1 MWSYTLRR
9 LAAMTPTV
17 FIVSVITFF
26 GLQLLPGELA
36 LLYIN
41 PFAEGGSGDT
51 EAYVEAFNE
60 KFGLN
65 EPVGVRYVKWIGG
78 MLTGDPGRSLRTE
91 KPIWPDIKVRLPVTL
106 HIVLFS
112 MFFATVFGVTAGLLA
127 AVFQD
132 TPLDYFVRIFAVFAS
147 SFPSFFLLTLLILL
161 PAIWFRYAPPI
172 GYEGPIWEDPW
183 RGIQMFVPPTFLL
196 ALGSAFTVRITRSSL
211 LEVLNTDFIRTARAK
226 GLNER
231 TVILRHAMR
240 NSMIPVVTILGAEF
254 AVLLGGSIILEQ
266 IMNLPGLGN
275 YIFQAVLARDVNV
288 VMAVTMYAAM
298 TIMIVNLLVDLSYA
312 YFDPRIRYR

>member
-1 MWSYTLRR
+1 M
-9 LAAMTPTV
+9 
-17 FIVSVITFF
+17 
-26 GLQLLPGELA
+26 
-36 LLYIN
+36 
-41 PFAEGGSGDT
+41 
-51 EAYVEAFNE
+51 
-60 KFGLN
+60 
-65 EPVGVRYVKWIGG
+65 
-78 MLTGDPGRSLRTE
+78 
-91 KPIWPDIKVRLPVTL
+91 
-106 HIVLFS
+106 
-112 MFFATVFGVTAGLLA
+112 
-127 AVFQD
+127 
-132 TPLDYFVRIFAVFAS
+132 
-147 SFPSFFLLTLLILL
+147 
-161 PAIWFRYAPPI
+161 
-172 GYEGPIWEDPW
+172 
-183 RGIQMFVPPTFLL
+183 
-196 ALGSAFTVRITRSSL
+196 
-211 LEVLNTDFIRTARAK
+211 LNTDFIRTARAK